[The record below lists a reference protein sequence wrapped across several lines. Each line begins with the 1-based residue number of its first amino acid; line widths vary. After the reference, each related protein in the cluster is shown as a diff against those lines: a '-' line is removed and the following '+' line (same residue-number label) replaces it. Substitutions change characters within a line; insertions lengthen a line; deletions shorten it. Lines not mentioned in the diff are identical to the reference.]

1 MFRPVQLSK
10 GIKALLVFALLSVM
24 LTSNAFAASADEK
37 LEKLQQRVDGLE
49 SLVKDLSISVMNA
62 SKGLEAQATGLQPRI
77 FNVENM
83 VKDLSFDV
91 KKTVA
96 ALADMQGHV
105 DALIAQVEEFQPL
118 VINLQSTVV
127 KFGDKLEYMSGH
139 MDKLTVGLANVT
151 EFANQI
157 NTNLGGQIAA
167 LSDQYSQLYGALSAM
182 KGVVDANMTQ
192 LATTN
197 TQVAAL
203 NEAVVALNVK
213 VGSNTES
220 IYENHEAIQALAEY
234 VEKAHGEGME
244 HLDSLSMVVG
254 TLDQR
259 VGKLERAVDELNILG
274 PTLASLRDTVAG
286 LAARSDRTDA
296 RLGRLEDVAQQFANT
311 AHAFEQVASLTQELS
326 MRLSGLEKQVQEMGG
341 ADEHSAYLAA
351 AIADLQKQVDQIKAG
366 MGAGNGASSA
376 DLADLKSKI
385 GQLVME
391 LENTKMEL
399 ATLRETVSST
409 QVTTIDKQ
417 QIVSEIRTEI
427 RSEIS
432 DLTGVAD
439 KIDEAIKKADAANG
453 LALLALLAG
462 VAAIALNLLL

>member
-1 MFRPVQLSK
+1 MFRSVQLSK
-10 GIKALLVFALLSVM
+10 GIKSLLVFALLGVM

-37 LEKLQQRVDGLE
+37 LEKLQQQVNGLE

-96 ALADMQGHV
+96 ALADMQRHV
-105 DALIAQVEEFQPL
+105 GALIAQVEEFQPL

-127 KFGDKLEYMSGH
+127 KFGDKLDYMSGN

-151 EFANQI
+151 QFANEI
-157 NTNLGGQIAA
+157 NMNLGGQIAV
-167 LSDQYSQLYGALSAM
+167 LNDQFSQLYGALSVM
-182 KGVVDANMTQ
+182 KGTVEANVTQ

-213 VGSNTES
+213 VGANTET
-220 IYENHEAIQALAEY
+220 IYENHEAIQALGEY
-234 VEKAHGEGME
+234 VGKAHTEGME
-244 HLDSLSMVVG
+244 HMESLGMSVG

-259 VGKLERAVDELNILG
+259 VSKLERAVDELNILG

-326 MRLSGLEKQVQEMGG
+326 ARLSALERQVQEMGG
-341 ADEHSAYLAA
+341 DDGSAYLAA
-351 AIADLQKQVDQIKAG
+351 AIADLQKQVDQLKG
-366 MGAGNGASSA
+366 SMGNGAGSA
-376 DLADLKSKI
+376 DLSDLKNKI
-385 GQLVME
+385 GQLVLE
-391 LENTKMEL
+391 LESTKMEL
-399 ATLRETVSST
+399 ATLRTTVSSSE
-409 QVTTIDKQ
+409 VTTIDKQ

-427 RSEIS
+427 RSELS
-432 DLTGVAD
+432 DLTGIQD